1 MTADRATTKAP
12 DPVLD
17 VRDLS
22 VRFRMRGGRDIAAVT
37 DARFSV
43 APGECLAL
51 VGESGCGKSVLA
63 SALLGLLPANAATT
77 GSAVLGGDTDLLTA
91 GERTL
96 ARTVRGRRIGLVPQS
111 PAAHL
116 TPVRTV
122 RAQLEESLRELTGVR
137 RSELP
142 KSALAAAARASFPEG
157 HLDRYP
163 HELSGGLAQRAATAL
178 ALIGDAPLLLA
189 DEPTTGLDRDLVE
202 RTVDELRRHTDEGRA
217 LLIITHD
224 LAAAERIADR
234 VAVMYAGRIVEIAEA
249 EAFFGAPGPATP
261 TPRVCWTPCPSGSSP
276 RSPGCRRSWARC
288 PTAAPSPTAA
298 RTRTP
303 AAPANARPSRRVW
316 PATTGSPAGHPP
328 RRRSPPMLELTR
340 ITAGYDRRDPVVRDV
355 SLHVGAGEAVGLLG
369 PSGCGKSTLAK
380 VAALLHRPDAG
391 TMTLDGTV
399 IRGWRHRAP
408 REQRTAV
415 GVVFQQP
422 RLSADPRLSLRELIA
437 QPLRS
442 TGRRRDVPERVA
454 ELAPLV
460 GLSDELL
467 ERRPHAVSDG
477 QLQRACLARA
487 LVLRPRLLICDEMTA
502 MLDASTTAALVAVVE
517 RYRAES
523 GAALLAVGHDRV
535 LLERWCD
542 RTVRW
547 DERDTEKT
555 PAAIAGVND

>member
-22 VRFRMRGGRDIAAVT
+22 VRFRMRGGWDIAAVT

-122 RAQLEESLRELTGVR
+122 RAQLEESLRELAGVR

-142 KSALAAAARASFPEG
+142 KSAVAAAARASFPEG

-234 VAVMYAGRIVEIAEA
+234 VAVMYAGRIVEIAGA
-249 EAFFGAPGPATP
+249 EAFFGAPGPRHPYARGLLDALPEREFTP
-261 TPRVCWTPCPSGSSP
+261 I
-276 RSPGCRRSWARC
+276 PGMPPELGALPDGCAFADRCAYADARC
-288 PTAAPSPTAA
+288 TVERPAFTAGLACHHGPTGRAPSPTK
-298 RTRTP
+298 
-303 AAPANARPSRRVW
+303 
-316 PATTGSPAGHPP
+316 
-328 RRRSPPMLELTR
+328 E
-340 ITAGYDRRDPVVRDV
+340 
-355 SLHVGAGEAVGLLG
+355 
-369 PSGCGKSTLAK
+369 
-380 VAALLHRPDAG
+380 
-391 TMTLDGTV
+391 
-399 IRGWRHRAP
+399 
-408 REQRTAV
+408 
-415 GVVFQQP
+415 
-422 RLSADPRLSLRELIA
+422 SADA
-437 QPLRS
+437 
-442 TGRRRDVPERVA
+442 
-454 ELAPLV
+454 
-460 GLSDELL
+460 
-467 ERRPHAVSDG
+467 
-477 QLQRACLARA
+477 
-487 LVLRPRLLICDEMTA
+487 
-502 MLDASTTAALVAVVE
+502 
-517 RYRAES
+517 
-523 GAALLAVGHDRV
+523 
-535 LLERWCD
+535 
-542 RTVRW
+542 
-547 DERDTEKT
+547 
-555 PAAIAGVND
+555 

>member
-1 MTADRATTKAP
+1 MTDARENTVVPA
-12 DPVLD
+12 LD

-91 GERTL
+91 DERTL

-137 RSELP
+137 GSELR
-142 KSALAAAARASFPEG
+142 KAAVAAADRASFPDG

-234 VAVMYAGRIVEIAEA
+234 VAVMYAGRIVEIADA
-249 EAFFGAPGPATP
+249 PRFFGAPGPRHPYAKGLLDALP
-261 TPRVCWTPCPSGSSP
+261 ERDFAPIPGMPPELGSLP
-276 RSPGCRRSWARC
+276 EGCAFAARC
-288 PTAAPSPTAA
+288 AYADA
-298 RTRTP
+298 RCT
-303 AAPANARPSRRVW
+303 
-316 PATTGSPAGHPP
+316 
-328 RRRSPPMLELTR
+328 EEQ
-340 ITAGYDRRDPVVRDV
+340 PVFD
-355 SLHVGAGEAVGLLG
+355 AD
-369 PSGCGKSTLAK
+369 LACHH
-380 VAALLHRPDAG
+380 AL
-391 TMTLDGTV
+391 
-399 IRGWRHRAP
+399 
-408 REQRTAV
+408 
-415 GVVFQQP
+415 
-422 RLSADPRLSLRELIA
+422 
-437 QPLRS
+437 
-442 TGRRRDVPERVA
+442 TGRKH
-454 ELAPLV
+454 PLK
-460 GLSDELL
+460 E
-467 ERRPHAVSDG
+467 A
-477 QLQRACLARA
+477 A
-487 LVLRPRLLICDEMTA
+487 
-502 MLDASTTAALVAVVE
+502 DA
-517 RYRAES
+517 
-523 GAALLAVGHDRV
+523 
-535 LLERWCD
+535 
-542 RTVRW
+542 
-547 DERDTEKT
+547 
-555 PAAIAGVND
+555 